1 MLVLCVVYLAV
12 TRVQISIEWFRLF
25 NTNMKKIFLIIFFVL
40 LSLVSNGQAPYSYS
54 VVISEEGLSAEQLYD
69 ATKSWFAHAFKDSKA
84 VLENQNPGKELIG
97 KGSAPITF
105 TGLSYKGMTGSINY
119 TIDIH
124 FREGRLKLDITN
136 FVHTG
141 QTVGY
146 AYTTSM
152 GLVLDSLP
160 KDLKGMG
167 GNFEKLQFR
176 MNYKRFHKDAIVL
189 CKATAY
195 QLSGSLSNFI
205 RNNKAKEE
213 EDW

>member
-1 MLVLCVVYLAV
+1 
-12 TRVQISIEWFRLF
+12 
-25 NTNMKKIFLIIFFVL
+25 MKKYFLILFFVV
-40 LSLVSNGQAPYSYS
+40 LSLASNGQKPYSYS
-54 VVISEEGLSAEQLYD
+54 IVISEEGLNAEQLYD
-69 ATKSWFAHAFKDSKA
+69 ATKSWFAYAFKDSKA

-97 KGSAPITF
+97 KGSVTIVF

-119 TIDIH
+119 TLDIQ

-141 QTVGY
+141 QPVGY
-146 AYTTSM
+146 AYTTNM

-160 KDLKGMG
+160 KDLKELG

-189 CKATAY
+189 CKSTAF
-195 QLSGSLSNFI
+195 QISESLSNFI
-205 RNNKAKEE
+205 RNKKTKEE
-213 EDW
+213 EEW